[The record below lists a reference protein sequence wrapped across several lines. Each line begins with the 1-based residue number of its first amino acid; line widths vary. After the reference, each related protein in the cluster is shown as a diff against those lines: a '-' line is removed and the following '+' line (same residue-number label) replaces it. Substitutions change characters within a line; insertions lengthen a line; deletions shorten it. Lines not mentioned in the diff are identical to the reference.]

1 MIICQNF
8 YPKNLFLSNQF
19 LSFKL
24 FKTVFT
30 TNEQERYLVVDDYN
44 DEEDNDAKESYI
56 DQIDARSLG
65 QRVELPIPDEEL
77 TTILTTTLSIESCK
91 FFSHTLL
98 FRISIIFKFFP
109 TNIRYKYYD
118 FIINDNN

>member
-1 MIICQNF
+1 M
-8 YPKNLFLSNQF
+8 FLSLIFVLHFHVRLFENFF
-19 LSFKL
+19 LINFFKFFL
-24 FKTVFT
+24 LNFFKTVFT
-30 TNEQERYLVVDDYN
+30 TNEQELHLVIDDYN

-98 FRISIIFKFFP
+98 FRILTIFKFFSCP
-109 TNIRYKYYD
+109 HQIQ
-118 FIINDNN
+118 I